1 MSVEAHLQAL
11 TGAFVLLLLVL
22 TVWFAYLLAVCWQW
36 WRRSG
41 WRPWRLLSFSAGCA
55 LLVAALAPPVMS
67 WGHADLRGHMAQ
79 HLALGMFAPIA
90 LMLGKPVTLL
100 LRSVPVGTARG
111 ISMVL
116 GSPAGRLL
124 THPVTALLLDVGGLY
139 LLYFTPLYLLS
150 LSSPTVHV
158 LLHLHF
164 ILAGYLF
171 CWAIAGPDPAPRR
184 AGLQIR
190 LAALFLATAAHSIL
204 GKLMYGYGYPR
215 GAGHELAEIEAAA
228 QLMYYGGNIAELTL
242 ALLFFTAWFRRDAQQ
257 KLTLAGTAG

>member
-1 MSVEAHLQAL
+1 MQAM
-11 TGAFVLLLLVL
+11 TGAFVLLLLVV
-22 TVWFAYLLAVCWQW
+22 TVWFAYLFAALWQMQ
-36 WRRSG
+36 RQAG
-41 WRPWRLLSFSAGCA
+41 WPFWRLASFTCGTA
-55 LLVAALAPPVMS
+55 LLVAALSPPVMS

-100 LRSVPVGTARG
+100 LRSVPVGTARR

-116 GSPAGRLL
+116 GSRAGRLL

-150 LSSPTVHV
+150 LTSPTVHV

-171 CWAIAGPDPAPRR
+171 CWAIAGPDPALRR

-190 LAALFLATAAHSIL
+190 LAVLFLATAAHSIL

-215 GAGHELAEIEAAA
+215 GAG
-228 QLMYYGGNIAELTL
+228 
-242 ALLFFTAWFRRDAQQ
+242 
-257 KLTLAGTAG
+257 